1 MSKQAIMGE
10 ALKDHSDKDCCC
22 GGHSH
27 HDHKKSRT
35 HHSTLARLQVRRARK
50 AMRKIEGAI

>member
-1 MSKQAIMGE
+1 MSKQAIMGGD
-10 ALKDHSDKDCCC
+10 LKDHSDKDCCC

-35 HHSTLARLQVRRARK
+35 HHSTLARLQVRRAQSYEK
-50 AMRKIEGAI
+50 D